1 MFLFDDCLSSSPY
14 LLNFQCDNIHF
25 FDDFYVH
32 PVSQVEHV
40 LREEKTKAAYEL
52 IEIYCELIAARLP
65 MIESQKYV
73 NPIVLSSLFVHVL
86 LCLNLAL
93 LCYASVLI
101 FQCLL

>member
-1 MFLFDDCLSSSPY
+1 MD
-14 LLNFQCDNIHF
+14 
-25 FDDFYVH
+25 

-73 NPIVLSSLFVHVL
+73 NPIVLSSLFMHVL
-86 LCLNLAL
+86 LCLNSVTYQLSAHFSVLAL
-93 LCYASVLI
+93 ILLILRFIKLPVFLC
-101 FQCLL
+101 FCN

>member
-1 MFLFDDCLSSSPY
+1 MITY
-14 LLNFQCDNIHF
+14 TF
-25 FDDFYVH
+25 FYDFYVH

-73 NPIVLSSLFVHVL
+73 NPIVLSSLFMHVL
-86 LCLNLAL
+86 LCLNLAI
-93 LCYASVLI
+93 LCYSSVKCS
-101 FQCLL
+101 F